1 MRRGLTSRLSLWRG
15 DRVVALALIG
25 RRPLLAGQFAL
36 TSIFQPR
43 LLHKRPMSGKG
54 GGILL
59 LWQCQPHHFP
69 RPTGASVRFCN
80 LHRCIGGSSF
90 APRIFLAAKRH
101 ASSRALDYAELAR
114 VVADL
119 VLLLPACATAE
130 IGNRSRRLMAR
141 RQHTNARPDD
151 LLFRL

>member
-43 LLHKRPMSGKG
+43 LLHKRPMSGKCG
-54 GGILL
+54 GLL
-59 LWQCQPHHFP
+59 RLWQCQPHHFP

-80 LHRCIGGSSF
+80 LHRCISGSSL

-101 ASSRALDYAELAR
+101 ASPRIFSCFRLRGAGASRGRSCIIVTGLCNGRNRQSVKALDGQT
-114 VVADL
+114 
-119 VLLLPACATAE
+119 PTHP
-130 IGNRSRRLMAR
+130 
-141 RQHTNARPDD
+141 RQTR
-151 LLFRL
+151 